1 MNFIISYGILVHDLP
16 NLFDLI
22 IKMEFIGE

>member
-1 MNFIISYGILVHDLP
+1 MNFIISYGILLHDLP

-22 IKMEFIGE
+22 IKIEFIGE